1 MFTFRSP
8 QNGAHFSPAP
18 ISMLGMLH
26 SSPRFSEAV
35 EFGQSQNFPLS
46 CGAYPPHGVSELPAV
61 CTGVLENSLPG
72 ALRLSKWPFSKTAL
86 SLRGYVYM
94 HHLIRL
100 QP

>member
-1 MFTFRSP
+1 
-8 QNGAHFSPAP
+8 
-18 ISMLGMLH
+18 MLH

-86 SLRGYVYM
+86 SLRGYVGWTGGRKTDRFFTTISRHM
-94 HHLIRL
+94 TAGMLGV
-100 QP
+100 